1 MQWKSTGSPQN
12 LMPSVSSCNK
22 EHRTLYKV
30 PLSLQITSK
39 PTASTHARESDLTL
53 RLPGG
58 VAYRIKLPA
67 LKFIRNPTYWGG
79 YPWEFTQQFTP
90 PEKAAAAF

>member
-1 MQWKSTGSPQN
+1 
-12 LMPSVSSCNK
+12 MPSVSSYNK
-22 EHRTLYKV
+22 EHGTLYKV

-58 VAYRIKLPA
+58 LAHRTKLPP
-67 LKFIRNPTYWGG
+67 LKFIRNPACWGG